1 MIQHLNVA
9 GETNTWHYDERNRV
23 DNSSWSSGAA
33 PTTETHYDPASRVN
47 SVVTKEGGN
56 TITAVTF
63 NYDNANRLL
72 WEDQTVTGSTHRVQ
86 HDRDSDGNPIDT
98 YIPGWYLNWFHYNQ
112 RNQMDQIQDGGGT
125 PWFNFSYDAAGN
137 MIKRQAVYGGVND
150 SLNVPSQY
158 YDALNRPTMWENTGS
173 GDNAFARS
181 WQQYDTV

>member
-1 MIQHLNVA
+1 MGRARTRKPEDVLESFTIDGHDDQLLDLANV
-9 GETNTWHYDERNRV
+9 GLHVTRFLSDNFGSDRER
-23 DNSSWSSGAA
+23 A
-33 PTTETHYDPASRVN
+33 
-47 SVVTKEGGN
+47 EG
-56 TITAVTF
+56 
-63 NYDNANRLL
+63 
-72 WEDQTVTGSTHRVQ
+72 
-86 HDRDSDGNPIDT
+86 
-98 YIPGWYLNWFHYNQ
+98 NQ

-181 WQQYDTV
+181 WQQYDTVGRMTATCTR